1 MPKIKR
7 KLTPRRLKLAKTFA
21 QTGNLA
27 LAAREAGMHAAS
39 GRVALYDPAVQAVVK
54 REQLH
59 ILATVGVPVAVK
71 TLIDVA
77 SDTKERGS
85 TRVMAAD
92 KILSHAPELI
102 TADALEGAD
111 LEQLKQI
118 RDELQASAARHAK
131 IIDAEVI
138 EVEEPGALD

>member
-1 MPKIKR
+1 
-7 KLTPRRLKLAKTFA
+7 
-21 QTGNLA
+21 
-27 LAAREAGMHAAS
+27 MHVQS
-39 GRVALYDPAVQAVVK
+39 GRVALYDPAVQAMVK

-59 ILATVGVPVAVK
+59 ILATVGIPVAVK

-92 KILSHAPELI
+92 KILGHAPELI

-111 LEQLKQI
+111 LDQLKAVL
-118 RDELQASAARHAK
+118 DELKAAAAQHAK

-138 EVEEPGALD
+138 EVEDEPGALD